1 MLIVYPNNLML
12 QKAVVKLAKE
22 RAKPEEPKTTSR
34 IYTRAHEKADVSTSA
49 FLFVMKSYLSI
60 WYGACLILIPLN
72 TVQPT
77 YRVNA

>member
-34 IYTRAHEKADVSTSA
+34 IYTCAHEKADVSTSA
-49 FLFVMKSYLSI
+49 F
-60 WYGACLILIPLN
+60 CL
-72 TVQPT
+72 
-77 YRVNA
+77 